1 MSYLLRRLNL
11 TQSSLKA
18 RQRKKN
24 NYKKKALIFLKRL
37 GVGLGHI
44 PICRFS
50 FTPPINTPTPTPPV
64 SAEHTKFSFPVL
76 NMEKQKLGPA
86 GAGRCTE
93 SEPELQG
100 ELESSGSVG

>member
-18 RQRKKN
+18 RQKKGGG
-24 NYKKKALIFLKRL
+24 ALIFLKRL

-44 PICRFS
+44 PICLFS
-50 FTPPINTPTPTPPV
+50 FTPPINTATPTPPV
-64 SAEHTKFSFPVL
+64 SAEPTKFSFLAL
-76 NMEKQKLGPA
+76 NMEKRQLSPA

-93 SEPELQG
+93 
-100 ELESSGSVG
+100 